1 MSGVSA
7 IILAA
12 GQGVRFGR
20 EPKLLAA
27 LNNKPLVR
35 HVAEAV
41 LGSAARP
48 VIAVLGHRRTA
59 VVNALTE
66 LDVIAVDNPAYHE
79 ALSTSLKAGFT
90 ALPPTVEAA
99 IILLGDMPRVNA
111 RLIDRLIDTWRAAER
126 PTAVV
131 PTFGGRR
138 GNPVLLSR
146 IIAPEILGL
155 TGDAG
160 AGPLLRHRSGVVE
173 LAMDDPA
180 ILLDVD
186 TPKALSALR
195 LN

>member
-1 MSGVSA
+1 MSGVAA

-20 EPKLLAA
+20 EPKLLAT

-41 LGSAARP
+41 LASATCP
-48 VIAVLGHRRTA
+48 VIAVLGHQRA
-59 VVNALTE
+59 DVAEALNE
-66 LDVIAVDNPAYHE
+66 LDVTALDNPAYRE
-79 ALSTSLKAGFT
+79 GLSTSLKVGFA
-90 ALPPTVEAA
+90 ALPPAVEAA

-146 IIAPEILGL
+146 ILAPEIMSL
-155 TGDAG
+155 TGDTG

-173 LAMDDPA
+173 LATDDPA

-186 TPKALSALR
+186 TPKALNALR
-195 LN
+195 PN